1 MITIARIIAIA
12 ILSLLMTSCD
22 FNFSSGIAGNRNVV
36 TEERD
41 VDQRFTIIK
50 ASEGLDVYITQ
61 SETASIE
68 VEADENI
75 IGLIATDINNGTLRI
90 HTEKNIGRCK
100 AKKVHVSVPNIE
112 KIVGTSGSDVYGT
125 NTIVTEDLEVKSNS
139 GADVN
144 LEVEAEY
151 VTCSSSSG
159 ADIKISGTAD
169 SLEAS
174 ASSGSDI
181 HAKELTVKDC
191 NASVSSGADITVYV
205 TEKLTA
211 NSSSGGDI
219 SYYGNPESV
228 TKNKSVAGG
237 IHQKTNNHR

>member
-12 ILSLLMTSCD
+12 ILSLIMSSCN
-22 FNFSSGIAGNRNVV
+22 FNFGSGIKGNRNVV

-41 VDQRFTIIK
+41 AEESFTIVK

-68 VEADENI
+68 VEADENVI
-75 IGLIATDINNGTLRI
+75 ALIATDINNGVLKI

-100 AKKVHVSVPNIE
+100 AKKVHVSLPTID
-112 KIVGTSGSDVYGT
+112 KIISTSGADVYGT
-125 NTIVTEDLEVKSNS
+125 STIVAETIEVKSNS
-139 GADVN
+139 GADIK
-144 LEVEAEY
+144 LEVEAENIS
-151 VTCSSSSG
+151 CSTSSG

-181 HAKELTVKDC
+181 HAKDLVVKDC
-191 NASVSSGADITVYV
+191 NASASSGADVTVNV
-205 TEKLTA
+205 TEKLVA
-211 NSSSGGDI
+211 SSSSGGDVN
-219 SYYGNPESV
+219 YYGNPTSV
-228 TKNKSVAGG
+228 AKNKSVSGG
-237 IHQKTNNHR
+237 VNKK